1 MYWLFDY
8 YSNLFKRDRIES
20 YFLELN
26 RENVRIR
33 WRKDRSISEYLIK
46 NENFSFLSF
55 FSFARKIEKGRR
67 MEISMR
73 RAISVSAIIVRRVSF
88 ICHLFGD
95 QFSVYIII
103 AKKRKRTTLRITKT
117 RCDNIF
123 EMPNRKK
130 NRADFV

>member
-26 RENVRIR
+26 RENFQIR
-33 WRKDRSISEYLIK
+33 MKERSIDRWILDLGSETK
-46 NENFSFLSF
+46 TFLF

>member
-33 WRKDRSISEYLIK
+33 WRKDRSIGEYLIK

-103 AKKRKRTTLRITKT
+103 AKKRKRTTLRITKM

>member
-20 YFLELN
+20 YFFELN

-33 WRKDRSISEYLIK
+33 WRKDRSIGEYLIK

>member
-33 WRKDRSISEYLIK
+33 WRKDRSIGEYLIK

>member
-20 YFLELN
+20 YFFELN

-33 WRKDRSISEYLIK
+33 WRKDRSIGEYLIK

-103 AKKRKRTTLRITKT
+103 AKKRKRTTLRITKM